1 MFTHLDLTTEVT
13 YTTGETVTGA
23 TSGATGVVMSDTAKK
38 GEAIAISVASPS
50 VATLASHG
58 FVDGQQITLTDGTY
72 DVDSVT
78 NSGAR
83 VCVVRNTT
91 TNTFELF
98 DSDGTTA
105 LNVTAQSGNPTAS
118 HTTVVVSNVQ
128 GTFSAGE
135 TVTGDSSNASGTI
148 QADRIGF

>member
-1 MFTHLDLTTEVT
+1 MFTHVDLTTSET
-13 YTTGETVTGA
+13 FTTGETLTGS

-38 GEAIAISVASPS
+38 SEAIAITAANLS

-58 FVDGQQITLTDGTY
+58 FVDGQQITLTGGTY

-98 DSDGTTA
+98 DSDGLTS
-105 LNVTAQSGNPTAS
+105 LNVTAQSGNPTAA
-118 HTTVVVSNVQ
+118 HTTVVLSNVQ

-135 TVTGDSSNASGTI
+135 TVTGDTSNASGTI
-148 QADRIGF
+148 LPIS